1 MAEFDVKRVTTLEWA
16 GIGAGLAAFIFSFFP
31 WASVD
36 VGEGGMMLDAMG
48 IDTSVSAWNAG
59 FLGWFP
65 ILLLLAAAVIIFLPH
80 VGTAVPRL
88 SMNWLILSGVAVL
101 FILLRLLTLE
111 TLVSPSVGLFLGLIA
126 AIVSG
131 VAAFLVFRTAPKAAA
146 GPAAAA

>member
-36 VGEGGMMLDAMG
+36 VGDGGMLDAMG
-48 IDTSVSAWNAG
+48 ISTSVSAWGAE

-65 ILLLLAAAVIIFLPH
+65 ILLLIGAAAVVFLPH
-80 VGTAVPRL
+80 VGVEVPRQSL
-88 SMNWLILSGVAVL
+88 TWLILSGLATL
-101 FILLRLLTLE
+101 LILLRLLTLGQF
-111 TLVSPSVGLFLGLIA
+111 VSPSVGLFLGLIA

-131 VAAFLVFRTAPKAAA
+131 VAAFLAFRAAQPA
-146 GPAAAA
+146 TGAAPAA

>member
-36 VGEGGMMLDAMG
+36 VGDGGMLDAMG

-65 ILLLLAAAVIIFLPH
+65 ILLLLAAGVIIFLPH
-80 VGTAVPRL
+80 VGTEVPRL
-88 SMNWLILSGVAVL
+88 AMNWLILSGVAVL
-101 FILLRLLTLE
+101 FILLRLVTLE

-131 VAAFLVFRTAPKAAA
+131 VAALLTFRAAPKTSA
-146 GPAAAA
+146 GPAAA